1 MSWTCT
7 VPLVTLGHTRYNRTG
22 ALRHTRRLAHVVDLH
37 CSTTWLTKRE
47 CICGRSTTWPT
58 KWQRRLEIARG
69 RRGTW
74 SRRGSVPC
82 LLGGLRLPWLQAM
95 PPRCRSLSLSLCLSL
110 SVCLSHIPPLTSP
123 SLLFLCHTTHMWRT
137 LQACNVLY
145 IGNMTG
151 RLIDSDDI
159 SQKFACSMH
168 VCRAAQQGLCASDG
182 CTGKGRVGGGRDTV
196 ERGGEGEREK

>member
-7 VPLVTLGHTRYNRTG
+7 VPLCTLAHTRYNRTG
-22 ALRHTRRLAHVVDLH
+22 APRHTRRLAHVVDLH

-95 PPRCRSLSLSLCLSL
+95 PPGCRSLSLSLCLSL
-110 SVCLSHIPPLTSP
+110 SVCLSVCVSVCLSVFLISPPLTSP
-123 SLLFLCHTTHMWRT
+123 SPSFSFFSVTQHTCGFDSGDLCR
-137 LQACNVLY
+137 
-145 IGNMTG
+145 
-151 RLIDSDDI
+151 
-159 SQKFACSMH
+159 
-168 VCRAAQQGLCASDG
+168 RATC
-182 CTGKGRVGGGRDTV
+182 CTSET
-196 ERGGEGEREK
+196 